1 MISRNQPLRH
11 QVCARKNSDY
21 WAECWLFFSESQRKD
36 IKMIKGSEVRIADY
50 PIDTLFLD
58 RWSPRA
64 MTGETIPQQE
74 LMVLFE
80 AARWAPSSY
89 NNQPWRIL
97 YARRDSEHWPLFFD
111 LLVEFNQGW
120 AKNAAALLLFIS
132 KTTFDMNGEPS
143 VTHSFDTGAA
153 WENLAL
159 QGWLKGLVVHG
170 MQGFDFDRARTA
182 LNIPEAYSVDAMAAV
197 GRPGDPSVLPA
208 ELRDREWPSDRRK
221 LEQTICEGPFCF

>member
-1 MISRNQPLRH
+1 
-11 QVCARKNSDY
+11 
-21 WAECWLFFSESQRKD
+21 
-36 IKMIKGSEVRIADY
+36 MIKGSEVRKADH
-50 PIDTLFLD
+50 PIDNLFLD

-64 MTGETIPQQE
+64 MTGEAISREE

-89 NNQPWRIL
+89 NNQPCRIL
-97 YARRDSEHWPLFFD
+97 YARRDTEHWPLFFD

-120 AKNAAALLLFIS
+120 ARNAAVLLLFIS
-132 KTTFDMNGEPS
+132 KTTFDTSGEPS

-170 MQGFDFDRARTA
+170 MQGFDYERAGSE
-182 LNIPEAYSVDAMAAV
+182 LNVPEGFRVEAMAAV
-197 GRPGDPSVLPA
+197 GKPGNVDTLPP
-208 ELRDREWPSDRRK
+208 ELRDREAPSDRRK
-221 LEQTICEGPFCF
+221 LDQTICEGKFCF